1 MLPARKKFIAD
12 VLRTAAQLI
21 EDGVITDFSVIEQ
34 PDASG
39 NKTMTITL
47 QTGKLLRGGQD
58 WPSETTE
65 RPRAKPVKRLRG

>member
-21 EDGVITDFSVIEQ
+21 DDGVITDFSVIEQ
-34 PDASG
+34 PDISG

-58 WPSETTE
+58 WLPSEPA
-65 RPRAKPVKRLRG
+65 PRAKPKRLRG